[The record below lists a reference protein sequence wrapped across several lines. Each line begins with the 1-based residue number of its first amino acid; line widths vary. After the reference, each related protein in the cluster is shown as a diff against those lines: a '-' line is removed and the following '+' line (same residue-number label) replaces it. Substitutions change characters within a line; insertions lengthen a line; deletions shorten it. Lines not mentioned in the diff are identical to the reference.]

1 MAGRRPRALLV
12 AKELLMTRDEWYQ
25 LTAELIAAEEAA
37 DPRRL
42 AAIAWR
48 LYGEAGSEQA
58 EIEEL
63 QNALRAARQAHQ
75 ALSSGAVR
83 R

>member
-1 MAGRRPRALLV
+1 V
-12 AKELLMTRDEWYQ
+12 KKELAMTRDEWYE
-25 LTAELIAAEEAA
+25 LTAELIAADESA

-58 EIEEL
+58 KIEEL
-63 QNALRAARQAHQ
+63 QSALRMALQAIK
-75 ALSSGAVR
+75 R
-83 R
+83 

>member
-1 MAGRRPRALLV
+1 
-12 AKELLMTRDEWYQ
+12 MTRDEWYA
-25 LTAELIAAEEAA
+25 LTAELIDADDAA

-58 EIEEL
+58 EIEAL
-63 QNALRAARQAHQ
+63 QSALRAARY
-75 ALSSGAVR
+75 AVR

>member
-1 MAGRRPRALLV
+1 
-12 AKELLMTRDEWYQ
+12 MTRDEWYAI
-25 LTAELIAAEEAA
+25 TAELIAADEAA

-58 EIEEL
+58 EIEAL
-63 QNALRAARQAHQ
+63 RCALRAARQAIK
-75 ALSSGAVR
+75 R
-83 R
+83 

>member
-1 MAGRRPRALLV
+1 LLV
-12 AKELLMTRDEWYQ
+12 AKERLMTRDEWYEI
-25 LTAELIAAEEAA
+25 TAELIAADEAA

-42 AAIAWR
+42 AGVAWR

-63 QNALRAARQAHQ
+63 RSALRAARQAIR
-75 ALSSGAVR
+75 A
-83 R
+83 

>member
-1 MAGRRPRALLV
+1 
-12 AKELLMTRDEWYQ
+12 MTRDEWYA
-25 LTAELIAAEEAA
+25 LTVELIAADEAA
-37 DPRRL
+37 DPCRL

-58 EIEEL
+58 EIEQL
-63 QNALRAARQAHQ
+63 RSALRVARQ
-75 ALSSGAVR
+75 VIR